1 LFLTRNKSLAL
12 LYKLSCRMMSWRKLM
27 ERRLS
32 RWMEREKELKMEVI
46 MNRRTPWEGSA
57 VVVPQSSVAS

>member
-1 LFLTRNKSLAL
+1 MK
-12 LYKLSCRMMSWRKLM
+12 
-27 ERRLS
+27 RRLS